1 MRTPVR
7 QLPAATV
14 AGGLSVL
21 LGVAVLRLGIEF
33 ERAWLR
39 SDDGPLQGD
48 DLSACSC
55 YSPQR
60 ARAAEAIPATGDQH
74 HRLVTPSPGRVI

>member
-7 QLPAATV
+7 QLPAATA

-21 LGVAVLRLGIEF
+21 LGVTVLRLGIEF
-33 ERAWLR
+33 EGAWLR
-39 SDDGPLQGD
+39 SDDGPLLGD
-48 DLSACSC
+48 DLPARSS

-60 ARAAEAIPATGDQH
+60 ARVAEAIPAAGDQH
-74 HRLVTPSPGRVI
+74 HRLVTTSSGRLI